1 MARAPIK
8 TCLVIRAVI
17 DSEHR
22 NMKSWNG
29 SSGAVRCGVLLIIE
43 EHPLI
48 HGLAT
53 CPTAVIL
60 VDDGTQLYTP
70 VSCLH
75 LFQKKANCTRSRAFE
90 GKSLGGK
97 SFGGKH

>member
-1 MARAPIK
+1 M
-8 TCLVIRAVI
+8 
-17 DSEHR
+17 D
-22 NMKSWNG
+22 G
-29 SSGAVRCGVLLIIE
+29 SGGAVQSRCVAVADNRRTQTNMCT
-43 EHPLI
+43 PTCDTSLI

-60 VDDGTQLYTP
+60 VDGTQLYTP